1 MNHMSAVVRSAFG
14 SRFVDAITGLPH
26 QAQVLL
32 CVAVG
37 LAKRTGGGEGG
48 GDGGAGGGGDGGGG
62 GGGGGDTRLTYGQ
75 LQDSYTSEINGGGK
89 AGGAGGG
96 SRYHGGG
103 GGRGARGGGGRGGA
117 GDFGDLVERVQQA
130 GLLTLG
136 TRVARLD
143 IRLRPVRVKVQS
155 DDVAFA
161 LGEKPFFKALME
173 RLASLAAAAAE
184 GGNGPRGMPLRNPT
198 AASRAYGAEAEAE
211 GKQIIVPVARKSDWV
226 AADSARSQSQ
236 PRSSAKKQRT
246 SSGGSSSSGSGP
258 VQQPATETAAQS
270 HSQPQSQ
277 QASDS
282 LSQAAVPAAD
292 DEDAGALGNL
302 FAAFTGL
309 F

>member
-1 MNHMSAVVRSAFG
+1 
-14 SRFVDAITGLPH
+14 
-26 QAQVLL
+26 
-32 CVAVG
+32 
-37 LAKRTGGGEGG
+37 
-48 GDGGAGGGGDGGGG
+48 
-62 GGGGGDTRLTYGQ
+62 
-75 LQDSYTSEINGGGK
+75 
-89 AGGAGGG
+89 
-96 SRYHGGG
+96 
-103 GGRGARGGGGRGGA
+103 
-117 GDFGDLVERVQQA
+117 VERVQQA

-161 LGEKPFFKALME
+161 LGEKPFFKSLME
-173 RLASLAAAAAE
+173 RLASSAAAAAE
-184 GGNGPRGMPLRNPT
+184 GGNGPRGMPLRPT
-198 AASRAYGAEAEAE
+198 AASRAYGAEAEAD

-226 AADSARSQSQ
+226 AADSARSQSH

-258 VQQPATETAAQS
+258 AQQPATETVAQS
-270 HSQPQSQ
+270 RAQPHSQPQSQ
-277 QASDS
+277 QASGS
-282 LSQAAVPAAD
+282 LLQAEVPAAD